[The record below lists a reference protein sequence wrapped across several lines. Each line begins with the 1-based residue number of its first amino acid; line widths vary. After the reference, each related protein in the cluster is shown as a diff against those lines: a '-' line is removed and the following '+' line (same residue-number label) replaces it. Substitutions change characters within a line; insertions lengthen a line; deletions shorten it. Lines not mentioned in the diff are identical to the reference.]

1 MEAFFVENESVLNS
15 GKKSKAFEVYI
26 FYLIIILLIL
36 GAEDLL
42 KEDESKEACRRFMS
56 TGECSYGIRCRHS
69 HITPAVRQQLIEQ
82 GTIQFTVSQK
92 RTKNSVLC
100 QLV

>member
-1 MEAFFVENESVLNS
+1 MVKKAKHSRYTFFIS
-15 GKKSKAFEVYI
+15 F
-26 FYLIIILLIL
+26 IILLIL

-82 GTIQFTVSQK
+82 GTIQYTGNQK

-100 QLV
+100 PLV